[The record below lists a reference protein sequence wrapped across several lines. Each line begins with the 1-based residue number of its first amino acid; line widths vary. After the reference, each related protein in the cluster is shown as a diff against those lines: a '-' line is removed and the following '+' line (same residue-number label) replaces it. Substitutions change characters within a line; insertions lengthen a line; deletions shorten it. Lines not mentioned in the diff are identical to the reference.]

1 MLAESSL
8 EKYIHSEFTKRFGGS
23 CNIET
28 LPLPHEAIVKIQ
40 VKEISAGMEEFVQ
53 ALASEFTELGRQ
65 VSIHLQVKKL

>member
-1 MLAESSL
+1 MMAESSL
-8 EKYIHSEFTKRFGGS
+8 ETYIHSEFTKRFGDN

-40 VKEISAGMEEFVQ
+40 VSEISSKMEEFVQ
-53 ALASEFTELGRQ
+53 ALEAEFTELSRQ